1 MTITLFMA
9 LLVVFAVVTSLAT
22 EAVKGFLDSFTFVE
36 YASNVV
42 VLFVAVAVGAVG
54 TATAYILL
62 GISFTLSNVICIGLM
77 AFTVWIG
84 AMVGYDK
91 AIQLIEQIKMLKR

>member
-1 MTITLFMA
+1 MTITLFVA
-9 LLVVFAVVTSLAT
+9 LLVVLAIVTSLIT
-22 EAVKGFLDSFTFVE
+22 EAVKKLLDTFTFAD

-42 VLFVAVAVGAVG
+42 VLCVAVVVGVFG
-54 TATAYILL
+54 TATAYVLL

-77 AFTVWIG
+77 AVACWVG

-91 AIQLIEQIKMLKR
+91 VVQLIEQIKVLRR

>member
-9 LLVVFAVVTSLAT
+9 LLVILAVVTSLVT
-22 EAVKGFLDSFTFVE
+22 EAVKKFLDTFIYVD

-42 VLFVAVAVGAVG
+42 VLFVAMLVGIIG
-54 TATAYILL
+54 TAAAYVLL
-62 GISFTLSNVICIGLM
+62 GISFTLANVICIGLM
-77 AFTVWIG
+77 AVAIWIG

-91 AIQLIEQIKMLKR
+91 VIQLIEQIKLLR

>member
-9 LLVVFAVVTSLAT
+9 LLVILAVVTSLVT
-22 EAVKGFLDSFTFVE
+22 EAVKKFLDTFTFVE

-42 VLFVAVAVGAVG
+42 VLFVAMFVGIIG
-54 TATAYILL
+54 TATAYVLL
-62 GISFTLSNVICIGLM
+62 GISFTTANVICIGLM
-77 AFTVWIG
+77 AVAVWIG

-91 AIQLIEQIKMLKR
+91 VIQLIEQMKMLR

>member
-9 LLVVFAVVTSLAT
+9 LLVVLAIVTSLVT
-22 EAVKGFLDSFTFVE
+22 EAVKKFLDAFTYVE
-36 YASNVV
+36 YASNMV
-42 VLFVAVAVGAVG
+42 VLIVAMVVGTLG

-62 GISFTLSNVICIGLM
+62 GISFTFANVICIGLM
-77 AFTVWIG
+77 AVAVWIG

-91 AIQLIEQIKMLKR
+91 VIQLIEQIKMLR